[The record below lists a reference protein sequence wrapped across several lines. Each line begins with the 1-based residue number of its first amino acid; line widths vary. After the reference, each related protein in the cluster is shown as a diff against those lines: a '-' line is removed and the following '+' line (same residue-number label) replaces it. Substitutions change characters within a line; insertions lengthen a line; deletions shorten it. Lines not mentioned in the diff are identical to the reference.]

1 MKTTATSRTEF
12 ENGARWE
19 ILRAS
24 YFKGLDP
31 LHYDLL
37 VQECQQKASWYLDRA
52 LSCPD
57 DINNQN

>member
-1 MKTTATSRTEF
+1 MKSTATSRVEF

-24 YFKGLDP
+24 YFKGLGAAHHAELIED
-31 LHYDLL
+31 
-37 VQECQQKASWYLDRA
+37 CQQKASWYLDRA

-57 DINNQN
+57 DINSDN